1 MGTIDTSQF
10 RKKLKIILEGQPWM
24 IVENEFV
31 KPGKGQAFN
40 RTKFKN
46 LLTGRVL
53 DKTFKSGETFEEADV
68 STANMQYL
76 YNNGHSYTFMN
87 TKDYEQVD
95 VQKDVMED
103 AAKWIRE
110 NDICEVSFWGDRVI
124 SVTPPTF
131 VDLAVTYTEPA
142 VRGDTANNVMKK
154 ATLETGAEIDVPLF
168 IESGMKLKIDTRN
181 GEYLQRA
188 TET

>member
-10 RKKLKIILEGQPWM
+10 RKKLKVILEGQPWM

-53 DKTFKSGETFEEADV
+53 EKSFRSGETFQEADV
-68 STANMQYL
+68 STSNMQYL
-76 YNNGHSYTFMN
+76 YNDGHSYTFMN
-87 TKDYEQVD
+87 TKNYEQVE
-95 VQKDVMED
+95 VQKEIMED
-103 AAKWIRE
+103 AAEWILE
-110 NDICEVSFWGDRVI
+110 NAECEVSFWGERVI

-131 VDLAVTYTEPA
+131 VDLVVKHTEPA
-142 VRGDTANNVMKK
+142 VRGDTANNVTKK

-168 IESGMKLKIDTRN
+168 IVEGMRLKIDTRT
-181 GEYLQRA
+181 GEYLQRS
-188 TET
+188 T